1 MNQNNMAVAI
11 YGNYPEAE
19 VAIKELL
26 YSGFDMKKLLIV
38 GRNHHSDEHLV
49 GYYDADDH
57 MKFWGQ
63 TGIFARLLK
72 RHVEMYFRLRV
83 FLNSR
88 YQDIAFR
95 GHDHRRA
102 ASRGYFARH
111 DPLGDGLVSMGI
123 PEGSVLLYETALKT
137 YKVVVIALGTT
148 AEVQRAR
155 KIIVSTTPESVVE
168 HQLPRVGAETVTVAL
183 AH

>member
-19 VAIKELL
+19 AVIKELL
-26 YSGFDMKKLLIV
+26 HSGFDMKKLLIV

-57 MKFWGQ
+57 MKFWGE
-63 TGIFARLLK
+63 TGVFARLLK
-72 RHVEMYFRLRV
+72 RHAEMYFRLRV

-88 YQDIAFR
+88 YQEISFR
-95 GHDHRRA
+95 GHDPRRA

-111 DPLGDGLVSMGI
+111 EPLGDGLVSIGI
-123 PEGSVLLYETALKT
+123 PAARVLLYETALET
-137 YKVVVIALGTT
+137 NKVVVIALGTET
-148 AEVQRAR
+148 EVGRAR
-155 KIIVSTTPESVVE
+155 GIIINTTPESLVE
-168 HQLPRVGAETVTVAL
+168 HQLPSIEAEAVAVAL